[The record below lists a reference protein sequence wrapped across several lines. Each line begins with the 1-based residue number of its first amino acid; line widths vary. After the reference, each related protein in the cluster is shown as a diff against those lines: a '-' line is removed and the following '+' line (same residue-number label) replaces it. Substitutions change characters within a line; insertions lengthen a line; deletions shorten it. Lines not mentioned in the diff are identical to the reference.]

1 MAKKISD
8 EIIQQIPVLYKKYGI
23 KSKVAEELG
32 ISTSS
37 VSKYL
42 TLFEGAPQV
51 EKEPKKRN
59 KITPELI
66 EQINQKYAECKNMA
80 QVARELD
87 ISATTVKNHLSE
99 ENLKLKQTQN
109 DDRDALWFYIFRLFG
124 KSSDDK
130 PVSDWNIT
138 QMQKFR
144 KQGMPYRGQLLTL
157 KYFYEVK
164 KNSVEKANGSIGIIP
179 FVFTEARL
187 YYEKQAQKAEEIGAA
202 IQKQLEQDRIEIKY
216 NPSDYIGQK
225 KKRKLI
231 DLNQL
236 GE

>member
-1 MAKKISD
+1 MAKKISE
-8 EIIQQIPVLYKKYGI
+8 EIIQQIPILYKRYGV

-42 TLFEGAPQV
+42 TLFEGAPQG
-51 EKEPKKRN
+51 EKEPKKRI

-80 QVARELD
+80 QVARELNV
-87 ISATTVKNHLSE
+87 SATTVKNYLTE
-99 ENLKLKQTQN
+99 ENLRLKQSQN

-124 KSSDDK
+124 KYSEEK

-138 QMQKFR
+138 QMQKFC

-164 KNSVEKANGSIGIIP
+164 KNSLEKANGSIGIIP
-179 FVFTEARL
+179 FVFAEART
-187 YYEKQAQKAEEIGAA
+187 YYEQQAQKAEQIGKA